1 MALEHG
7 DEVAQSQ
14 QHEDALLRVAWR
26 GSRSSRPV
34 RGAARRG
41 RCAVG
46 GRARVSGCGIFGSEA
61 LDGGE
66 GKQGTMVVEHG
77 VVRRGTKATWPRT
90 ASCSVSRAGTR
101 RSPRPGF
108 GVGVGV
114 RWLDNEAE

>member
-1 MALEHG
+1 
-7 DEVAQSQ
+7 
-14 QHEDALLRVAWR
+14 
-26 GSRSSRPV
+26 
-34 RGAARRG
+34 
-41 RCAVG
+41 
-46 GRARVSGCGIFGSEA
+46 
-61 LDGGE
+61 
-66 GKQGTMVVEHG
+66 MVVEHG